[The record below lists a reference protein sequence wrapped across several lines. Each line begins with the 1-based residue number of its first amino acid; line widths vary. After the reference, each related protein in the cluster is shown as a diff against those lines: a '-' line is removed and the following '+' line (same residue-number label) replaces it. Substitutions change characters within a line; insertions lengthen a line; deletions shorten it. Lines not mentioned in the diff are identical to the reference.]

1 MPAGFDYN
9 RSCFPAGITDPG
21 YNAAGASYQ
30 IARFVYE
37 ISFNNQLM
45 SERKVVTDSQDEFD
59 QLQKKLVPLW
69 KSIERFNQD
78 PQTILVVPS
87 MSIDAIGSGAVM
99 QAYEERFLFLL
110 LLLRQP
116 RARLIYVTSQTI
128 LPSIIDYYLDLLPG
142 VIPSHARQRL
152 FLLSPLDGSVRP
164 LSDKLLA
171 RPRLIQ
177 RIRSLIMDPDRAHL
191 VPFNTT
197 NREKELALRLGIPMY
212 GADPKFFP
220 LGTKS
225 GCRKIFLEENVPH
238 PLGYENLGSKEDL
251 IEAIA
256 QMRAKKPS
264 IKQVLVKLNEGVSGE
279 GNAVIDLTGLP
290 TSFAKATADRPV
302 AGIGDAGHRNASAGP
317 GSSIPATTDSGRARA
332 MLEERLRAMQ
342 FELKGITYES
352 YMNKLQERKG
362 VVEERIMGEKFRSP
376 SVQLR
381 ITPLGVVELLSTHD
395 QLLGGP
401 TGQSY
406 LGCVFPADTGY
417 AALITREAAKVGR
430 RLAKEGVI
438 GRFAL
443 DFVVVRTNGKWEPYA
458 IEINL
463 RKGGTTHPFLTLQF
477 LTDGTYDPNTGIFTA
492 PNGQQKFFVASDHV
506 ESPRYRTLTPDDLFD
521 IVVRHNLHFNQT
533 RQTGVVFHMMSALGE
548 LGRTGLTAVGNSHE
562 DAKATY
568 NHTVAVLDEE
578 TRGEAA

>member
-1 MPAGFDYN
+1 MPEPKLA
-9 RSCFPAGITDPG
+9 T
-21 YNAAGASYQ
+21 
-30 IARFVYE
+30 E
-37 ISFNNQLM
+37 
-45 SERKVVTDSQDEFD
+45 SQDQFD

-69 KSIERFNQD
+69 KSIQSFNQD
-78 PQTILVVPS
+78 PQTIVVVPS
-87 MSIDAIGSGAVM
+87 MSIDLAGVGAVM

-142 VIPSHARQRL
+142 VIPSQARQRL
-152 FLLSPLDGSVRP
+152 FLISPLDGSVRA
-164 LSDKLLA
+164 LSDKLLD
-171 RPRLIQ
+171 RPRLID

-197 NREKELALRLGIPMY
+197 NREKELAVRLGIPMY

-225 GCRKIFLEENVPH
+225 GCRKIFMEEDVPH
-238 PLGYENLGSKEDL
+238 PLGHENLGSKEDL

-256 QMRAKKPS
+256 QMRATKPS

-279 GNAVIDLTGLP
+279 GNAIIDLSGLP
-290 TSFAKATADRPV
+290 PV
-302 AGIGDAGHRNASAGP
+302 AGIDDAGRRTVST
-317 GSSIPATTDSGRARA
+317 GSGSPIPATTSKERA

-342 FELKGITYES
+342 FELKGVTYDT
-352 YMNKLQERKG
+352 YMKLLQERKG
-362 VVEERIMGEKFRSP
+362 VVEERIMGEEFRSP

-381 ITPLGVVELLSTHD
+381 VTPLGGVELLSTHD

-401 TGQSY
+401 SGQSY
-406 LGCVFPADTGY
+406 LGCVFPGNTGY

-443 DFVVVRTNGKWEPYA
+443 DFVVVRSNGKWEPYA

-477 LTDGTYDPNTGIFTA
+477 LTDGTYDPETAIFTA
-492 PNGQQKFFVASDHV
+492 PNGRQKFFVASDHV

-521 IVVRHNLHFNQT
+521 IVVRHNLHFGQT
-533 RQTGVVFHMMSALGE
+533 RQTGVVFHIMRALGE
-548 LGRTGLTAVGNSHE
+548 LGRMGLTAVGNSHE
-562 DAKATY
+562 EAKALY
-568 NHTVAVLDEE
+568 KRAVEVLDQ
-578 TRGEAA
+578 EAQASPR

>member
-1 MPAGFDYN
+1 MD
-9 RSCFPAGITDPG
+9 S
-21 YNAAGASYQ
+21 S
-30 IARFVYE
+30 
-37 ISFNNQLM
+37 
-45 SERKVVTDSQDEFD
+45 VTDSQTEFD
-59 QLQKKLVPLW
+59 RLQNKLVPLW

-78 PQTILVVPS
+78 PQTIVVVPS
-87 MSIDAIGSGAVM
+87 MSIDAIDSGAVI

-116 RARLIYVTSQTI
+116 RARLIYVTSRTI

-142 VIPSHARQRL
+142 VIPTHARQRL
-152 FLLSPLDGSVRP
+152 FLPSPMDGSVRP
-164 LSDKLLA
+164 LSEKLLE
-171 RPRLIQ
+171 RPRLIE

-197 NREKELALRLGIPMY
+197 NREKELALQLGIPMY

-225 GCRKIFLEENVPH
+225 GCRKIFNEEHVPH
-238 PLGYENLGSKEDL
+238 PLGRENIGSKDDL
-251 IEAIA
+251 INALVA
-256 QMRAKKPS
+256 MRVAKPG
-264 IKQVLVKLNEGVSGE
+264 IEQVMVKLDEGVSGE
-279 GNAVIDLTGLP
+279 GNAVIDLRGLP
-290 TSFAKATADRPV
+290 SLLVK
-302 AGIGDAGHRNASAGP
+302 S
-317 GSSIPATTDSGRARA
+317 
-332 MLEERLRAMQ
+332 MLEERLRAMK
-342 FELKGITYES
+342 FELPGTTYDN
-352 YMNKLQERKG
+352 YMTKLQERRG
-362 VVEERIMGEKFRSP
+362 VVEERIMGEEFRSP

-381 ITPLGVVELLSTHD
+381 VTPLGKVELLSTHD

-406 LGCVFPADTGY
+406 LGCVFPADTAY
-417 AALITREAAKVGR
+417 ASQITQEAAKVGK

-443 DFVVVRTNGKWEPYA
+443 DFVVVRAKDGTWEPYA

-477 LTDGTYDPNTGIFTA
+477 LTDGSYDTETGIFTA

-521 IVVRHNLHFNQT
+521 IVVRHNLHFDQT

-548 LGRTGLTAVGNSHE
+548 LGRTGLTAVGNSHD

-568 NHTVAVLDEE
+568 ERAIAVLDEE
-578 TRGEAA
+578 TRDG

>member
-1 MPAGFDYN
+1 
-9 RSCFPAGITDPG
+9 
-21 YNAAGASYQ
+21 
-30 IARFVYE
+30 
-37 ISFNNQLM
+37 M
-45 SERKVVTDSQDEFD
+45 SERRVVTDSQAEFD

-164 LSDKLLA
+164 LSDKLLE
-171 RPRLIQ
+171 RPRLIE

-191 VPFNTT
+191 VLFNTT
-197 NREKELALRLGIPMY
+197 NREKELAMRLRVPMY

-225 GCRKIFLEENVPH
+225 GCRTIFMEENVLH
-238 PLGYENLGSKEDL
+238 PLGVENLGSKEEL

-256 QMRAKKPS
+256 QMRARKPS

-302 AGIGDAGHRNASAGP
+302 AGIGDAGQ
-317 GSSIPATTDSGRARA
+317 IGRA
-332 MLEERLRAMQ
+332 
-342 FELKGITYES
+342 
-352 YMNKLQERKG
+352 
-362 VVEERIMGEKFRSP
+362 
-376 SVQLR
+376 
-381 ITPLGVVELLSTHD
+381 
-395 QLLGGP
+395 
-401 TGQSY
+401 
-406 LGCVFPADTGY
+406 
-417 AALITREAAKVGR
+417 
-430 RLAKEGVI
+430 
-438 GRFAL
+438 
-443 DFVVVRTNGKWEPYA
+443 
-458 IEINL
+458 
-463 RKGGTTHPFLTLQF
+463 
-477 LTDGTYDPNTGIFTA
+477 
-492 PNGQQKFFVASDHV
+492 HV
-506 ESPRYRTLTPDDLFD
+506 
-521 IVVRHNLHFNQT
+521 
-533 RQTGVVFHMMSALGE
+533 
-548 LGRTGLTAVGNSHE
+548 
-562 DAKATY
+562 
-568 NHTVAVLDEE
+568 
-578 TRGEAA
+578 

>member
-1 MPAGFDYN
+1 
-9 RSCFPAGITDPG
+9 
-21 YNAAGASYQ
+21 
-30 IARFVYE
+30 
-37 ISFNNQLM
+37 M
-45 SERKVVTDSQDEFD
+45 SEEKIVPDSQAEFNR
-59 QLQKKLVPLW
+59 LQKKLVPLW
-69 KSIERFNQD
+69 KSIERFSQD
-78 PQTILVVPS
+78 PQTIVVVPS
-87 MSIDAIGSGAVM
+87 MSVDAISSGAVM

-152 FLLSPLDGSVRP
+152 FLLSPMDGSVRP

-171 RPRLIQ
+171 RPRLIE

-220 LGTKS
+220 MGTKS
-225 GCRKIFLEENVPH
+225 GCRKIFTEENVPH
-238 PLGYENLGSKEDL
+238 PLGHEDIGSEEEL
-251 IEAIA
+251 LNAIT
-256 QMRAKKPS
+256 QMRARKPS
-264 IKQVLVKLNEGVSGE
+264 IEQVMVKLNEGVSGE
-279 GNAVIDLTGLP
+279 GNAIVDLNALP
-290 TSFAKATADRPV
+290 A
-302 AGIGDAGHRNASAGP
+302 P
-317 GSSIPATTDSGRARA
+317 GSSKEVA
-332 MLEERLRAMQ
+332 MLEERLRSMQ
-342 FELKGITYES
+342 FELERVTYDS
-352 YMNKLQERKG
+352 YMSKLQERKA
-362 VVEERIMGEKFRSP
+362 VVEERIIGEEFRSP

-381 ITPLGVVELLSTHD
+381 VTPLGAVELLSTHD

-401 TGQSY
+401 SGQSY

-443 DFVVVRTNGKWEPYA
+443 DFVVLRSNGKWEPYA

-477 LTDGTYDPNTGIFTA
+477 LTDGTYDPDTAIFTA
-492 PNGQQKFFVASDHV
+492 PNGRQKFFVASDHV
-506 ESPRYRTLTPDDLFD
+506 ESPQYRTLTPEDLFD
-521 IVVRHNLHFNQT
+521 IVVRHNLHFGQT
-533 RQTGVVFHMMSALGE
+533 RQTGVLFHMMSALGE
-548 LGRTGLTAVGNSHE
+548 LGRMGLTAVGNSHE
-562 DAKATY
+562 EAKATY
-568 NHTVAVLDEE
+568 DRAIAVLNEE
-578 TRGEAA
+578 TGGEAQ

>member
-1 MPAGFDYN
+1 MPE
-9 RSCFPAGITDPG
+9 SKPV
-21 YNAAGASYQ
+21 S
-30 IARFVYE
+30 V
-37 ISFNNQLM
+37 
-45 SERKVVTDSQDEFD
+45 SQSEFD

-78 PQTILVVPS
+78 PQTIVVVPS

-142 VIPSHARQRL
+142 VISSHARPRL

-164 LSDKLLA
+164 LSDKLLD
-171 RPRLIQ
+171 RPRLIE

-197 NREKELALRLGIPMY
+197 NREKQLALRLGIPMY

-225 GCRKIFLEENVPH
+225 GCRKIFMEENVPH
-238 PLGYENLGSKEDL
+238 PLGYENLGSKEEL

-256 QMRAKKPS
+256 QMRARKPS

-290 TSFAKATADRPV
+290 PVVPTGRDDAGSRNGPRGGRDRRSRLQR
-302 AGIGDAGHRNASAGP
+302 IDDAGHKDASTRP
-317 GSSIPATTDSGRARA
+317 GSPIPATTTKERAL
-332 MLEERLRAMQ
+332 LEECLRAMQ
-342 FELKGITYES
+342 FELEGVTYES
-352 YMNKLQERKG
+352 YMKKLQARKG
-362 VVEERIMGEKFRSP
+362 VVEERIMGEEFRSP

-381 ITPLGVVELLSTHD
+381 ITPLGAVELLSTHD

-401 TGQSY
+401 SGQSY

-417 AALITREAAKVGR
+417 AALITREAAKIGK

-443 DFVVVRTNGKWEPYA
+443 DFVVVRSNGKWEPYA

-477 LTDGTYDPNTGIFTA
+477 LTDGTYDPDTAIFTA
-492 PNGQQKFFVASDHV
+492 PNGRQKFFVASDHV
-506 ESPRYRTLTPDDLFD
+506 ESPTYRTLTPDDLFD
-521 IVVRHNLHFNQT
+521 IVVRHNLHFGQT

-548 LGRTGLTAVGNSHE
+548 LGRTGLTAVGNSRD
-562 DAKATY
+562 DAKALY
-568 NHTVAVLDEE
+568 DRAVSVLDQE
-578 TRGEAA
+578 TRGAAAR

>member
-1 MPAGFDYN
+1 MNSSA
-9 RSCFPAGITDPG
+9 
-21 YNAAGASYQ
+21 
-30 IARFVYE
+30 
-37 ISFNNQLM
+37 
-45 SERKVVTDSQDEFD
+45 EFD

-78 PQTILVVPS
+78 PQTIVVVPS
-87 MSIDAIGSGAVM
+87 MSIDAIDSGAVM

-128 LPSIIDYYLDLLPG
+128 LPAIVDYYLGLLPG

-152 FLLSPLDGSVRP
+152 FLVSPMDGSVRA
-164 LSDKLLA
+164 LSDKLLD
-171 RPRLIQ
+171 RPRLLE
-177 RIRSLIMDPDRAHL
+177 RIRALILDPDRAHL

-212 GADPKFFP
+212 GADPRFFS

-225 GCRKIFLEENVPH
+225 GCRRIFVEENVPH
-238 PLGYENLGSKEDL
+238 PTGRENIGNEDEL
-251 IEAIA
+251 LKAVA
-256 QMRAKKPS
+256 DMRAAKPS
-264 IKQVLVKLNEGVSGE
+264 MQQVMVKLNEGVSGE

-290 TSFAKATADRPV
+290 A
-302 AGIGDAGHRNASAGP
+302 P
-317 GSSIPATTDSGRARA
+317 GTPKGLAALR
-332 MLEERLRAMQ
+332 ERLGTMK
-342 FELKGITYES
+342 FESPGITYAS
-352 YMNKLQERKG
+352 YMEKLRERQG
-362 VVEERIMGEKFRSP
+362 VVEERIMGEEFRSP

-381 ITPLGVVELLSTHD
+381 VTPLGRVELLSTHD

-401 TGQSY
+401 SGQSY
-406 LGCVFPADTGY
+406 LGCVFPADTAY
-417 AALITREAAKVGR
+417 AGLISHEAAKVGN

-443 DFVVVRTNGKWEPYA
+443 DFVVVRSKNGNWDPYA

-477 LTDGTYDPNTGIFTA
+477 LTDGSYDPESGIFTA

-521 IVVRHNLHFNQT
+521 IVVRHNLHFDQT

-548 LGRTGLTAVGNSHE
+548 LGRTGLTAVGNSRE

-568 NHTVAVLDEE
+568 DRAIAVLNEE
-578 TRGEAA
+578 TQTPD

>member
-1 MPAGFDYN
+1 MPETKLA
-9 RSCFPAGITDPG
+9 T
-21 YNAAGASYQ
+21 
-30 IARFVYE
+30 E
-37 ISFNNQLM
+37 
-45 SERKVVTDSQDEFD
+45 SQDQFD

-69 KSIERFNQD
+69 KSIQSFNQD
-78 PQTILVVPS
+78 PQTIVVVPS
-87 MSIDAIGSGAVM
+87 MSIDLAGAGAVV
-99 QAYEERFLFLL
+99 QAYEERYLFLL

-152 FLLSPLDGSVRP
+152 FLLAPLDGSVRP
-164 LSDKLLA
+164 LSEKLLE
-171 RPRLIQ
+171 RPRLIE
-177 RIRSLIMDPDRAHL
+177 RIRSLISDPDRAHL

-225 GCRKIFLEENVPH
+225 GCRKIFLEEEVAH
-238 PLGYENLGSKEDL
+238 PLGYENVASKDDL
-251 IEAIA
+251 IQAIT
-256 QMRAKKPS
+256 QMRARKPS

-279 GNAVIDLTGLP
+279 GNALVDLTGLP
-290 TSFAKATADRPV
+290 RSGDPNERTA
-302 AGIGDAGHRNASAGP
+302 
-317 GSSIPATTDSGRARA
+317 
-332 MLEERLRAMQ
+332 LEDRLRGMQ
-342 FELKGITYES
+342 FELKGITHDS
-352 YMNKLQERKG
+352 YMKKLEERKG
-362 VVEERIMGEKFRSP
+362 IVEERITGEEFRSP

-381 ITPLGVVELLSTHD
+381 VTPLGSVELLSTHD

-401 TGQSY
+401 SGQSY
-406 LGCVFPADTGY
+406 LGCAFPADTGY
-417 AALITREAAKVGR
+417 ASLITREAAKVGK
-430 RLAKEGVI
+430 RLAREGVI

-443 DFVVVRTNGKWEPYA
+443 DFVVVRSNGKWDPYA

-477 LTDGTYDPNTGIFTA
+477 LTDGTYNPETAVFTA
-492 PNGQQKFFVASDHV
+492 PTGQQKFFVASDHV

-521 IVVRHNLHFNQT
+521 IVVRHNLHFDQT

-548 LGRTGLTAVGNSHE
+548 LGRTGLTAVGNSHDE
-562 DAKATY
+562 AKATY
-568 NHTVAVLDEE
+568 ARALAVLDQ
-578 TRGEAA
+578 EAQSS